1 MQVLAVIKWKETE
14 EIVVWQ
20 MVERNMKLL
29 IFGSVGSGK
38 STLARQLSEKYNIP
52 CFEGDSICHGFEG
65 EERRKRSDE
74 EQQEIIRRIDRE
86 NENWIVEGVYRES
99 QKSLWDLAEKILFL
113 DTPLSIRYFRII
125 RRFIRQKLGRE
136 ACNYKPT
143 FKIFKYMFKWTKDF
157 EANRPMYEEMLEERK
172 EKVIWVKKVEAET
185 LWEQI
190 SK

>member
-1 MQVLAVIKWKETE
+1 
-14 EIVVWQ
+14 
-20 MVERNMKLL
+20 MKLL

-38 STLARQLSEKYNIP
+38 STLARQLAEKYNIP

-74 EQQEIIRRIDRE
+74 EQQDIIRRIDRE
-86 NENWIVEGVYRES
+86 NESWIVEGVYRES
-99 QKSLWDLAEKILFL
+99 QKSLWDMAEKILFL
-113 DTPLSIRYFRII
+113 DTPLLTRYFRII

-136 ACNYKPT
+136 ACNYKST

-172 EKVIWVKKVEAET
+172 EKVIRVENLKKDNIYVQ
-185 LWEQI
+185 LEQ
-190 SK
+190 K